1 MPETR
6 LERAVFVLG
15 LVAIVALALAI
26 VDSRH
31 RSSGAPRPSPVAAAP
46 AGRRTSTTTRPTAP
60 TTTAAA
66 SKEVEL
72 ALTANRDSWVDV
84 RAGSATAK
92 ELFTGILS
100 SATTKTFRASSLWVR
115 FGSASNLT
123 ATLGGRPLRL
133 PAGTYSAV
141 FDRSGFRRATG

>member
-31 RSSGAPRPSPVAAAP
+31 RSSGAPRPTSPAAATP
-46 AGRRTSTTTRPTAP
+46 AGRRTTTRPTAP
-60 TTTAAA
+60 TTTATT
-66 SKEVEL
+66 STEIEL
-72 ALTANRDSWVDV
+72 ALTASHDSWVDV

-92 ELFTGILS
+92 ELYTGILS

-115 FGSASNLT
+115 FGSASNLA

-141 FDRSGFRRATG
+141 FDRSGFRRVSG

>member
-31 RSSGAPRPSPVAAAP
+31 SSSGAPRPTSPAAATP
-46 AGRRTSTTTRPTAP
+46 ARRRTTTRPTAP

-72 ALTANRDSWVDV
+72 ALTASHDSWVDV
-84 RAGSATAK
+84 RAGSATAR
-92 ELFTGILS
+92 ELFTGTLA

-123 ATLGGRPLRL
+123 ATLDGQPLQL

-141 FDRSGFRRATG
+141 FDRSGFRRASG